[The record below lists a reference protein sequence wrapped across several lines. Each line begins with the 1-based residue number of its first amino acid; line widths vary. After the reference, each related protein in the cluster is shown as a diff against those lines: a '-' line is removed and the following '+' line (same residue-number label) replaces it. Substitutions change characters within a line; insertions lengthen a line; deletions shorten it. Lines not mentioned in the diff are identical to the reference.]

1 MSCMPHRWYY
11 VYTKITPMPITVYHS
26 NYRKQI
32 FFSLFCNE
40 LSTEKPYIH
49 VFISIIWIHTRYK
62 HIDMAYKYIDTCL
75 KWLWLF
81 QLWCSSS
88 FWTISACEFW
98 SGREGSPKNSLISDS
113 MKLFWERRCSEEEA
127 TQLKCNNGWIRGE
140 SLSHTGVQIVF
151 KLKKRKEP
159 SEN

>member
-11 VYTKITPMPITVYHS
+11 VYTKITPTPITVYHS

-40 LSTEKPYIH
+40 VQLRNHIYVYVLISNIYIH
-49 VFISIIWIHTRYK
+49 TYMHTRYK
-62 HIDMAYKYIDTCL
+62 YIEIIYKYIDIYV

-88 FWTISACEFW
+88 FGPFFW
-98 SGREGSPKNSLISDS
+98 SGCKGSANNSLKI
-113 MKLFWERRCSEEEA
+113 RRREAVLRKRQCSEEEA
-127 TQLKCNNGWIRGE
+127 VKMQRWLD
-140 SLSHTGVQIVF
+140 
-151 KLKKRKEP
+151 KKRVLSPNRSPAGKLWQTQIL
-159 SEN
+159 